1 MFFQG
6 RMRVRGG
13 SYRLRVF
20 EYQLKPSL
28 SDRTG
33 PGLDRIGSD
42 RIGSDLLVINL
53 IVRKNKNLR
62 TLPPCIFDGQARL
75 DIRCWMVPAE
85 KLWDVVLSPVK
96 VFGKDL

>member
-6 RMRVRGG
+6 RMSVRGG

-20 EYQLKPSL
+20 EYQLKPVSL
-28 SDRTG
+28 IA
-33 PGLDRIGSD
+33 LDRDWTGSD